1 MEIIM
6 ENRANSF
13 KWWRELKLYTKRFL
27 INKYYSEYNF
37 FVIESD
43 INKIEEMYNR
53 RKKNI

>member
-1 MEIIM
+1 MG
-6 ENRANSF
+6 NRANSF
-13 KWWRELKLYTKRFL
+13 KWWRELKLPTKRSL